1 MVAGLPKK
9 PQLLAQSRWPS
20 GASHLC
26 SSAIRSLLSC
36 FALSRSVW
44 LLRNGRKDCFIF
56 FSSIPRA
63 DPGDLIRSS
72 NEQSNPNLQ
81 NRKLHLKETKK

>member
-1 MVAGLPKK
+1 MVVGLPKK

-36 FALSRSVW
+36 LAISRSVW
-44 LLRNGRKDCFIF
+44 LLRNVGKEKMNKN
-56 FSSIPRA
+56 SSIPGA
-63 DPGDLIRSS
+63 DPGDWIRSS
-72 NEQSNPNLQ
+72 NEQSKPNLQ
-81 NRKLHLKETKK
+81 NRKPQLYKKR